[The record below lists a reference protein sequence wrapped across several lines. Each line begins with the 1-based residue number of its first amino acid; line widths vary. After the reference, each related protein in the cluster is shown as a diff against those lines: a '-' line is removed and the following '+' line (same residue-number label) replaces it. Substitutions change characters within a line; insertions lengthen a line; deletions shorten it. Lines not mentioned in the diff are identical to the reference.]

1 MTRLNRL
8 KSSQGITLIA
18 LVVTIVV
25 LLILAGI
32 TINMLFSN
40 GGIFKVAQDAA
51 NAWNQAVI
59 NEQADLDNLTE
70 QIQNLVNGQIGGGT
84 GTGGGDEE
92 PEDPTTGPNGKPLV
106 GTATEIQTED
116 NLEAEDEYGNVV
128 TVPKGFKVVTSEAT
142 TVPEGIVIEDSNGNQ
157 FVWIPVGTV
166 HKDSNPENDVTI
178 KLGRYMFDG
187 TGTPTMQ
194 QAAFAG
200 DNPDPEKA
208 SQTYASDPPVTIN
221 SYYQELTT
229 YREGTVD
236 NSNHLKDLN
245 ATAKNLK
252 AFVESVADNGGY
264 YIARYEAS
272 YGGGS
277 STADWKPLSKVSTG
291 TPRGSGQSSTPL
303 TQGMLWNYVT
313 QLDASKISQNM
324 YQAGDTTVGVESDLI
339 NSYAWD
345 TAIVFIQ
352 SMNEANSNYANAG
365 RDETGNFSI
374 KNTGETGDEVCNIFD
389 MAANVFEWTTEYC
402 TYTTSS
408 DARPCICRGGY
419 FDSSIYYTA
428 YRNSNHAA
436 SSLDD
441 YGFRV
446 ILYAK

>member
-18 LVVTIVV
+18 LVVTIVI
-25 LLILAGI
+25 LLILSGV
-32 TINMLFSN
+32 TINMLLGEN
-40 GGIFKVAQDAA
+40 GIIRTAQEAKNTWEDA
-51 NAWNQAVI
+51 I
-59 NEQADLDNLTE
+59 TNEQE
-70 QIQNLVNGQIGGGT
+70 EIQNLVNELNNIMNEEGGS
-84 GTGGGDEE
+84 GGEE
-92 PEDPTTGPNGKPLV
+92 PEDPNKGPNGKPLV
-106 GTATEIQTED
+106 ETATEIQTES
-116 NLEAEDEYGNVV
+116 NLEAEDEYGNPV

-142 TVPEGIVIEDSNGNQ
+142 TVPEGIVIEDGTGTETTTGNQ

-166 HKDSNPENDVTI
+166 HKDSNPANDVTI
-178 KLGRYMFDG
+178 KLGRYTFDE
-187 TGTPTMQ
+187 TNGTPTMQ

-200 DNPDPEKA
+200 DNESNPDQ
-208 SQTYASDPPVTIN
+208 SYASDPPVTIE
-221 SYYQELTT
+221 SRYQELTT
-229 YREGTVD
+229 YREGTPSD
-236 NSNHLKDLN
+236 GLDGLN

-324 YQAGDTTVGVESDLI
+324 YSAGDTTVGVESDLV

-352 SMNEANSNYANAG
+352 SMNEANSNYANSG
-365 RDETGNFSI
+365 RDETGNTSLM
-374 KNTGETGDEVCNIFD
+374 NTGETGDKVCNIFD
-389 MAANVFEWTTEYC
+389 MAANVGEWTTEYSTSTVSSSAFPC
-402 TYTTSS
+402 TY
-408 DARPCICRGGY
+408 RGGIY
-419 FDSSIYYTA
+419 YNSSYYTA
-428 YRNSNHAA
+428 YRFYGDATFSSSN
-436 SSLDD
+436 L
-441 YGFRV
+441 GFRV
-446 ILYAK
+446 ALYIK